1 MGQITSA
8 TQKFTNISGKGLI
21 LQYKKGEKVR
31 VKRFKKRPD
40 RWNSDGEMDY
50 LMGKI
55 VEVSTASDKFVY
67 VERQSGYGR
76 WCLKIEDVEPVK
88 NECIVM
94 YRKDNQ
100 VIALDKTIGK
110 KAIAKC
116 SPEDEFDFYAGCR
129 IGFDR
134 LTGKEKPKMEPLNAK
149 ICVLDDRDKNFTKGK
164 IYNIDNGKITDDK
177 GNVWPGFWRFKN
189 MDEVCDYF
197 SAWENFRHTTITH
210 YSSQELKFIEV
221 VE

>member
-1 MGQITSA
+1 M
-8 TQKFTNISGKGLI
+8 
-21 LQYKKGEKVR
+21 QYKKGDKVK

-40 RWNSDGEMDY
+40 RWNSDGKMDY

-55 VEVSTASDKFVY
+55 VEVLMADDEFVF
-67 VERQSGYGR
+67 VERHDGYGS
-76 WCLKIEDVEPVK
+76 WCLKIEEVEPVK
-88 NECIVM
+88 NECIVI

-100 VIALDKTIGK
+100 VIALDKTTGK

-116 SPEDEFDFYAGCR
+116 SPEDEFDFYTGCE
-129 IGFDR
+129 IAFKR
-134 LTGKEKPKMEPLNAK
+134 LTEKEETKANIEPLNAK

-177 GNVWPGFWRFKN
+177 GNVWPRSWRFKN
-189 MDEVCDYF
+189 MDEVLDYF
-197 SAWENFRHTTITH
+197 SAWENFRRTTITH
-210 YSSQELKFIEV
+210 YYSHELKFIEV